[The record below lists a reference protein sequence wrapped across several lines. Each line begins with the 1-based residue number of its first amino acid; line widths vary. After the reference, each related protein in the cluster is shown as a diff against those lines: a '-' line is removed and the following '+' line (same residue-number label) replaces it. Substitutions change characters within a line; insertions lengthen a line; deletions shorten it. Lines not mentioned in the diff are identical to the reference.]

1 MSSCCSWRPRC
12 TSPRTRTPRAPRL
25 PIGVQGRC
33 FLRSPGPGLGPG
45 LPADPCSY
53 PRLMICGIAGSTR
66 MNVQHAGFHVL
77 AQVLAAHEVWSI
89 DPVDELRVQ
98 GLLSVA
104 QNLVSTPWLTQLLE
118 RCTAPAEL
126 MLVGWSYGNHFACHA
141 ARQLETLGISLRGIC
156 ALDDRAS
163 KPPRG
168 VVDPDHIFQT
178 RPRVRIST
186 AALEFVS
193 PCHFVRK
200 ESGLDPV
207 RLIFGTNDEMAM
219 KRALYF
225 ERSCKV
231 WLSESVHHDIAVV
244 SSWDI
249 RERLHEQQRQSR
261 RKRRR
266 MPRVFGALGFAAGRP
281 PKERGAV
288 QSGCGGELWLLRHH
302 HEPWVTSRPDSV
314 CAGRAQGFSRLRM
327 GHLLRT
333 RLVPE
338 RMWPHGSQAVMPR
351 DTVSTCDR
359 TRSRMCTAVF

>member
-1 MSSCCSWRPRC
+1 
-12 TSPRTRTPRAPRL
+12 
-25 PIGVQGRC
+25 
-33 FLRSPGPGLGPG
+33 
-45 LPADPCSY
+45 
-53 PRLMICGIAGSTR
+53 

-98 GLLSVA
+98 ALLSVA

-118 RCTAPAEL
+118 RCTATAEL

-141 ARQLETLGISLRGIC
+141 ARQLETLGISPRGIC
-156 ALDDRAS
+156 TLDDRAS

-168 VVDPDHIFQT
+168 VVDPDHICQT

-266 MPRVFGALGFAAGRP
+266 MPRVREAGCVPLFSEFRTL
-281 PKERGAV
+281 KTISFESV
-288 QSGCGGELWLLRHH
+288 QVE
-302 HEPWVTSRPDSV
+302 
-314 CAGRAQGFSRLRM
+314 
-327 GHLLRT
+327 
-333 RLVPE
+333 
-338 RMWPHGSQAVMPR
+338 
-351 DTVSTCDR
+351 
-359 TRSRMCTAVF
+359 

>member
-1 MSSCCSWRPRC
+1 MVS
-12 TSPRTRTPRAPRL
+12 A
-25 PIGVQGRC
+25 VQSDLKR
-33 FLRSPGPGLGPG
+33 
-45 LPADPCSY
+45 
-53 PRLMICGIAGSTR
+53 
-66 MNVQHAGFHVL
+66 
-77 AQVLAAHEVWSI
+77 VLAAHEVWSI

-98 GLLSVA
+98 ALLSVA
-104 QNLVSTPWLTQLLE
+104 QNLVSTPWLTQLLR
-118 RCTAPAEL
+118 RCAALAPSLEL
-126 MLVGWSYGNHFACHA
+126 LLVGWSYGNHFACHA
-141 ARQLETLGISLRGIC
+141 ARQLETLGISPRGIC
-156 ALDDRAS
+156 TLDDRAS

-168 VVDPDHIFQT
+168 VVDPDNICQT

-207 RLIFGTNDEMAM
+207 RLIFGTNDEIAR

-249 RERLHEQQRQSR
+249 RERLHQQQRPR

-266 MPRVFGALGFAAGRP
+266 PPRVFGALGFAAGRP

-288 QSGCGGELWLLRHH
+288 QLS
-302 HEPWVTSRPDSV
+302 
-314 CAGRAQGFSRLRM
+314 AGANF
-327 GHLLRT
+327 
-333 RLVPE
+333 
-338 RMWPHGSQAVMPR
+338 
-351 DTVSTCDR
+351 
-359 TRSRMCTAVF
+359 

>member
-1 MSSCCSWRPRC
+1 MARTACCRC
-12 TSPRTRTPRAPRL
+12 ARIA
-25 PIGVQGRC
+25 
-33 FLRSPGPGLGPG
+33 
-45 LPADPCSY
+45 

-98 GLLSVA
+98 ALLSVA
-104 QNLVSTPWLTQLLE
+104 QNLVSTPWLTQLLR
-118 RCTAPAEL
+118 RCAALAPSLEL

-141 ARQLETLGISLRGIC
+141 ARQLETLGISPRGIC
-156 ALDDRAS
+156 TLDDRAS

-168 VVDPDHIFQT
+168 VVDPDNICQT

-207 RLIFGTNDEMAM
+207 RLIFGTNDEMAR

-249 RERLHEQQRQSR
+249 RERLHEQQRPR

-266 MPRVFGALGFAAGRP
+266 PPRVFGALGFAAGRP

-288 QSGCGGELWLLRHH
+288 QLS
-302 HEPWVTSRPDSV
+302 
-314 CAGRAQGFSRLRM
+314 AGANF
-327 GHLLRT
+327 
-333 RLVPE
+333 
-338 RMWPHGSQAVMPR
+338 
-351 DTVSTCDR
+351 
-359 TRSRMCTAVF
+359 